1 MTIEAHGL
9 EIRIGAR
16 LLLAPTDFTVSKGDR
31 IGLVGRNGAGKT
43 TLTRVI
49 TGEALPSSGTV
60 RTTGKLGY
68 LPPGH
73 PCGRPGAISTGP
85 HNERAQYLFYYF
97 TAAQSRKRYD
107 RSCTDGKGYAQI

>member
-49 TGEALPSSGTV
+49 TGEALPSSG
-60 RTTGKLGY
+60 
-68 LPPGH
+68 
-73 PCGRPGAISTGP
+73 AISTGP